1 MTKCVNGGRK
11 RGRKLLKQRAD
22 SPSLALTAS
31 FSVSSLLWRLP
42 PSLARSDEMDEM
54 LMTFVNCLGAVIM
67 VSLVGFHYLTASPK
81 DAEH

>member
-1 MTKCVNGGRK
+1 MTND
-11 RGRKLLKQRAD
+11 Q
-22 SPSLALTAS
+22 
-31 FSVSSLLWRLP
+31 
-42 PSLARSDEMDEM
+42 MDEA